1 MGTEREPSVASSRS
15 GPPRIAPR
23 RPRPRCS
30 RRHRL
35 RRYPGDCG
43 QTGAGSVSCGCAKEL
58 GRNRFETYSRQ
69 CEAGS
74 KDALS
79 FESDLHRALSRDELR
94 LHFQPKVDVETGCVR
109 GAEALLRW
117 EHSEKGLIS
126 PGAFIPLAEETG
138 LIVPFGSWVLHTA
151 CQQLAKWCDAGW
163 NELGISVNVASLQLK
178 DGNLLSVVREAL
190 DATRIDPAR
199 LTLELTESAV
209 IENAKENIEALTRIR
224 GLGVQLSLDDFGT
237 GYSSLSY
244 LDRLPIDEFKIDR
257 SFVARIDAEG
267 DDAPIV
273 SAVIAMARHLGLK
286 VVAEG
291 VEKEA
296 QRNYLKQQRCDLYQG
311 YLFAKPLP
319 ADEFAERLRAA
330 AAADLSD
337 LAS

>member
-1 MGTEREPSVASSRS
+1 MGALRE
-15 GPPRIAPR
+15 GPNQ
-23 RPRPRCS
+23 
-30 RRHRL
+30 
-35 RRYPGDCG
+35 PGRVHP
-43 QTGAGSVSCGCAKEL
+43 A
-58 GRNRFETYSRQ
+58 
-69 CEAGS
+69 
-74 KDALS
+74 
-79 FESDLHRALSRDELR
+79 
-94 LHFQPKVDVETGCVR
+94 R
-109 GAEALLRW
+109 G
-117 EHSEKGLIS
+117 G
-126 PGAFIPLAEETG
+126 TG
-138 LIVPFGSWVLHTA
+138 LIVPFGNWVLHTA

-163 NELGISVNVASLQLK
+163 NALDVSVNVASLQLK

-267 DDAPIV
+267 DDVPIV